1 MPWVSCLSCAALF
14 FPPLLDLKKKREGQG
29 NECRR
34 PLLLERKGESSG
46 QGGDYVSS
54 PSCLPSSS
62 LSDEILGREKRRAG
76 QCGRE
81 TLLLEK
87 KERERAA
94 SRVGWAGENKCDHR
108 EAGWFTSFC
117 LALPPFPN
125 LVSLSGEKRERQA
138 RQGEKG
144 QSLRSSLLLALPSS
158 SP

>member
-62 LSDEILGREKRRAG
+62 LSIEILGRGKRRAK

-87 KERERAA
+87 TGERAA

-108 EAGWFTSFC
+108 EAGWFTSFF
-117 LALPPFPN
+117 LALPPSLFWFPF
-125 LVSLSGEKRERQA
+125 LGKRERETSKA
-138 RQGEKG
+138 GRERAG
-144 QSLRSSLLLALPSS
+144 P
-158 SP
+158 